1 MRSFNL
7 KLLCNLK
14 KLIILTAFIF
24 GFSPLFAQLNILVG
38 YGVGYQSSSDIDLI
52 IESHNEQNPWY
63 HNDLNSVTF
72 LHGMY
77 FGLRQDWGTLKT
89 TLCFRSS
96 GQSLSADGVPPSG
109 GDSFERELFFRNNI
123 LSLGLETSF
132 SSINLGAAMDYNFF
146 RIKGR
151 TSDHTKN
158 YIVQK
163 DALIGTHL
171 YLNFDFKGKG
181 MMGLALQPYVDIAI
195 SDIGLNDLSDELG
208 VNISGRYEP
217 MTYGIT
223 ILLVNGPQ

>member
-1 MRSFNL
+1 MQIQLWRLSGIFNENSVIRLNLSFKLIPAMRSFNL

-96 GQSLSADGVPPSG
+96 GQSLSADGVPPRG
-109 GDSFERELFFRNNI
+109 GDSFERELFFRN
-123 LSLGLETSF
+123 LHHKWGGLGWSDRWSLASGHWSLVSGVSRWLLAEGAR
-132 SSINLGAAMDYNFF
+132 SS
-146 RIKGR
+146 
-151 TSDHTKN
+151 
-158 YIVQK
+158 
-163 DALIGTHL
+163 
-171 YLNFDFKGKG
+171 
-181 MMGLALQPYVDIAI
+181 
-195 SDIGLNDLSDELG
+195 
-208 VNISGRYEP
+208 
-217 MTYGIT
+217 
-223 ILLVNGPQ
+223 